1 MKTRE
6 ERLHEFTAYCFGY
19 YGYQGVFAQDFF
31 GGFDYLTVEAAANL
45 IMLTAPNFEGDSVD
59 RERVR
64 RVLEATPAY
73 QNTMMGVDL

>member
-6 ERLHEFTAYCFGY
+6 ERLHEFTAYCFKY
-19 YGYQGVFAQDFF
+19 YGYFF

-45 IMLTAPNFEGDSVD
+45 VMLTAPNFEGDSVD